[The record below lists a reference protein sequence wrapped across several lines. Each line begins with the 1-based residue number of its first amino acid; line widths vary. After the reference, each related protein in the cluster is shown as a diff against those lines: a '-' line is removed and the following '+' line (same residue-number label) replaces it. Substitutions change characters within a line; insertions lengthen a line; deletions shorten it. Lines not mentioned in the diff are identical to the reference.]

1 MAIASPPHPA
11 FPLQGLVTAT
21 PSRTDIRVEYKEI
34 HTSEPIGSWTRLA
47 GLLNSISELYIIF
60 ERVSSTFLMQ
70 YELALIFL
78 LSFFLDNRY
87 YYPIPWWF
95 WQMIQQHAVNLSPP
109 RLT

>member
-60 ERVSSTFLMQ
+60 ERVSRIFLGQ
-70 YELALIFL
+70 YELALMFCFL
-78 LSFFLDNRY
+78 FLIIGVIIRSHGSFGR
-87 YYPIPWWF
+87 
-95 WQMIQQHAVNLSPP
+95 
-109 RLT
+109 